1 MERRL
6 TAILAADVVGYSR
19 LMEADEAGTLA
30 ALKSHREA
38 LIDPEIAQHHGR
50 IVKLM
55 GDGALVEFASV
66 VDAVACAVAIQDGMP
81 ARNEGVLE
89 ERRIAFRI
97 GVHLGDVMVED
108 DDLYG
113 DGVNVAARLEGLAEP
128 GGICISQQALDQIET
143 KLDLAYEDLG
153 EQQVKNIAR
162 SIHAYAVRPAQAA
175 DLQIPSGAPA
185 VMNQE
190 IRFCTAPDGVQI
202 AYSSVGDGPPLVKTA
217 NWLNHLEYDWESP
230 VWRHVLH
237 ALAEENQLIRYDQ
250 RGNGL
255 SDWEVEDI
263 SFEAWLRDTEVVVD
277 TIGLER
283 FAILGISQGCSAAI
297 AYAVRHPE
305 QVSKLVLYGGD
316 LRGRNH
322 RGAPDQVAQDEAM
335 IELIKVGWGQQ
346 NPAFRQVFTS
356 LLLPEGT
363 PEQMDWFNELQR
375 LTTTPEN
382 AARIRTAQNDINV
395 DDMAHQ
401 VRAPTLVIHV
411 RDDSVVPFEEGR
423 RIAARIPGARLLAL
437 EGHNHLMLANEP
449 SWPRFRDEMR
459 AFLREHDD

>member
-6 TAILAADVVGYSR
+6 AAILVADVVGYSR
-19 LMEADEAGTLA
+19 LMEADEEATLA
-30 ALKSHREA
+30 TLNAYREIIDGLVADHRGRVFGSAGDSVITEFVSPVEA
-38 LIDPEIAQHHGR
+38 VR
-50 IVKLM
+50 
-55 GDGALVEFASV
+55 GAI
-66 VDAVACAVAIQDGMP
+66 AIQSGIEG
-81 ARNEGVLE
+81 RNTALPED
-89 ERRIAFRI
+89 RRLRLRI
-97 GVHLGDVMVED
+97 GVNLVDVMAEGD
-108 DDLYG
+108 NLFG
-113 DGVNVAARLEGLAEP
+113 DGVNVAARLESLAEP
-128 GGICISQQALDQIET
+128 GGICISAGVHEQVES
-143 KLDLAYEDLG
+143 KLDLAFTDMG
-153 EQQVKNIAR
+153 KQRVKNIAR

-185 VMNQE
+185 VMKQE
-190 IRFCTAPDGVQI
+190 IRFCTTPDGVQI

-263 SFEAWLRDTEVVVD
+263 SIEAWLRDMEVVVD
-277 TIGLER
+277 AIGLQR
-283 FAILGISQGCSAAI
+283 FPILGISQGCSTAV

-305 QVSKLVLYGGD
+305 RVSKLVLYGGY

-382 AARIRTAQNDINV
+382 AARIRTVQNDINV
-395 DDMAHQ
+395 EDLAHQ

-437 EGHNHLMLANEP
+437 EGHNHLMLEHEP
-449 SWPRFRDEMR
+449 SWPRFHDEMR

>member
-1 MERRL
+1 
-6 TAILAADVVGYSR
+6 
-19 LMEADEAGTLA
+19 MEADEEATLTTLNAYREIIDGLVADHRGCVFGSAGDSVVA
-30 ALKSHREA
+30 
-38 LIDPEIAQHHGR
+38 
-50 IVKLM
+50 
-55 GDGALVEFASV
+55 EFASPV
-66 VDAVACAVAIQDGMP
+66 EAVRCAIAIQTEIEG
-81 ARNEGVLE
+81 RNADLPDD
-89 ERRIAFRI
+89 RRMSLRI
-97 GVHLGDVMVED
+97 GVNLGDVMAEGD
-108 DDLYG
+108 NLFG
-113 DGVNVAARLEGLAEP
+113 DGVNVAARLESLAEP
-128 GGICISQQALDQIET
+128 GGICISAGVHEQVES
-143 KLDLAYEDLG
+143 KLDLAFTDMG
-153 EQQVKNIAR
+153 GQRVKNIAR
-162 SIHAYAVRPAQAA
+162 LIHVYAVRPAQAA
-175 DLQIPSGAPA
+175 DSQIPSGTPA

-202 AYSSVGDGPPLVKTA
+202 AYSSVGGGPPLVKTA

-237 ALAEENQLIRYDQ
+237 ALAEENELIRYDQ

-255 SDWEVEDI
+255 SDWEVEEI
-263 SFEAWLRDTEVVVD
+263 SFEAWLCDMEAVVD
-277 TIGLER
+277 AMGLEH
-283 FAILGISQGCSAAI
+283 FPILGISQGCSTAV

-305 QVSKLVLYGGD
+305 RVSKLVLYGGY

-322 RGAPDQVAQDEAM
+322 RGAPDQVSQDEAM

-346 NPAFRQVFTS
+346 NSAFRQVFTS
-356 LLLPEGT
+356 LLVPEGT
-363 PEQMDWFNELQR
+363 PEQMDWYNELQR

-382 AARIRTAQNDINV
+382 AARIRTVQNDINV
-395 DDMAHQ
+395 DDLAHQ